1 MLSGTN
7 EHSSEYNDADK
18 VRFEKYIS
26 GQLEKIDLENKDE
39 EFLRERILTMYANPA
54 RNFLRVNKQ
63 SS

>member
-1 MLSGTN
+1 MAMQEEN
-7 EHSSEYNDADK
+7 K

-63 SS
+63 RN